1 MALIEKYEEYLAEIN
16 RCIDENDLDKKRLG
30 EAHSRIV
37 RKIIGLRMKNN
48 HINNINKNNI
58 NKNNIDKNDTED
70 NKNDTESASS
80 DVANAYVIV

>member
-1 MALIEKYEEYLAEIN
+1 MALIQKYEEYLAEIN

-58 NKNNIDKNDTED
+58 DKNDTED
-70 NKNDTESASS
+70 NKNDTGSASS

>member
-1 MALIEKYEEYLAEIN
+1 MALIQKYEEYLAEIN
-16 RCIDENDLDKKRLG
+16 RCIDENDLDKKRLS

-58 NKNNIDKNDTED
+58 DKNDTED
-70 NKNDTESASS
+70 NNNDTGSVSS